1 VKVLGELVNVAVLQQ
16 RLEELI
22 VETGEALGTAVI
34 CPMADERKE
43 TRMLLAGTLPL
54 EQLEV
59 LRARF
64 NEKSPGH
71 ERLDESREISRLPR
85 TALGK
90 LDMGALQ
97 KLLSTQS

>member
-1 VKVLGELVNVAVLQQ
+1 MNNYQERQ
-16 RLEELI
+16 RLNELFADL
-22 VETGEALGTAVI
+22 ERLAVN
-34 CPMADERKE
+34 P
-43 TRMLLAGTLPL
+43 AGNTPEILHEL
-54 EQLEV
+54 ES

-71 ERLDESREISRLPR
+71 ERLDESREISKMPR

-97 KLLSTQS
+97 KLLSEGR